1 MRAELWHFRAAFP
14 ASVQHRRGL
23 MKHFWRAGLFAFA
36 AIGCYSAGAA
46 AQEGVEGDP
55 DAGRVKTSTCM
66 GCHGVANYSNVY
78 PTYHVPKLGGQRAEY
93 IVSALQA
100 YKNGAREHPTM
111 QAQASSL
118 SEQDIRDI
126 AAFLSQP
133 PKNDN

>member
-1 MRAELWHFRAAFP
+1 
-14 ASVQHRRGL
+14 

-36 AIGCYSAGAA
+36 AIGCYAGGAA
-46 AQEGVEGDP
+46 AQESVEGDP
-55 DAGRVKTSTCM
+55 DAGRVKASTCM

-78 PTYHVPKLGGQRAEY
+78 PTYHVPKLGGQTADY

-100 YKNGAREHPTM
+100 YKAGTRKHPTM

-126 AAFLSQP
+126 AAFLAQA